1 MTRPGSG
8 QSDFDALADR
18 DRAEESARPGLP
30 LSRAWQGLDLAGIR
44 RDLVRRLQA
53 AGIDEAEVEAR
64 HMLAHVLAPATLAE
78 ALADPALVSWQ
89 CTAELADM
97 AWARLQRRPLSQVLG
112 SQPFWTLDLVVTAD
126 VLTPRADTETLVEA
140 VLSRCGQPE
149 ARILDLGTG
158 SGAILLALLSER
170 PGWSGLGVDLSE
182 AALAVARG
190 NAERTGLANRA
201 GFASGRWSAGLDT
214 DAFDIVV
221 SNPPYIVSEV
231 LAGLE
236 PEVRDHE
243 PALALDGGADGLNAY
258 REILGDA
265 ARILKPGGLLGVE
278 IGYDQGASV
287 AALAREAGFVDV
299 TSIRDLSGQDRVVIG
314 YNGENR

>member
-1 MTRPGSG
+1 MTP
-8 QSDFDALADR
+8 
-18 DRAEESARPGLP
+18 
-30 LSRAWQGLDLAGIR
+30 
-44 RDLVRRLQA
+44 
-53 AGIDEAEVEAR
+53 
-64 HMLAHVLAPATLAE
+64 
-78 ALADPALVSWQ
+78 
-89 CTAELADM
+89 
-97 AWARLQRRPLSQVLG
+97 
-112 SQPFWTLDLVVTAD
+112 D
-126 VLTPRADTETLVEA
+126 VLTPRADTEALVEA
-140 VLSRCGQPE
+140 VLSRCKQQE

-190 NAERTGLANRA
+190 NADRAGLANRVA
-201 GFASGRWSAGLDT
+201 FASGRWSAGLDT

-221 SNPPYIVSEV
+221 SNPPYIVSDV

-243 PALALDGGADGLNAY
+243 PALALDGGADGLDAY
-258 REILGDA
+258 REILGDV
-265 ARILKPGGLLGVE
+265 ARILKPGGLLGLE

-287 AALAREAGFVDV
+287 TALARETGLTDV
-299 TSIRDLSGQDRVVIG
+299 TRVRDLAGQDRVVIG